1 MRRPVDKSSYLT
13 GIARVCSQGAR
24 GHTVVGVAFFVADGY
39 LLTCA
44 HVVGKASQNHKKWQQ
59 ISAEEMLEQKVLLE
73 FRREESQ
80 WEAQAKVV
88 FWRFNSN
95 VPKSDNDIAVLKLVG
110 KMPEGFQPL
119 PLVTTKDYDDQS
131 FEVFGFPSGL
141 DIGGWA
147 SGQIKGGTYDTA
159 GRVQIQ
165 DTHETG
171 YAIEPGFSGSPVWS
185 PVLGNVIV
193 GMTVAR
199 DQERE
204 AAKVGFML
212 PVLRL
217 KRALEQVDIES
228 LLDIVSP
235 YAKTKRVEIQRAYR
249 AIVGDRLSRY
259 PLSSQREPI
268 SALRDN
274 LTQLALLPTPGETSM
289 TSLHRFAACLS
300 LLESALPESLATQ
313 LKAWLEL
320 RIDEL
325 EPLLDDVR
333 EVLAVRN
340 DEKDQLPSPHLL
352 VWVRVSP
359 DYRSKERYLVGAQ
372 LVRDPSNYDAR
383 SGTGGAALN
392 SPKVFRDPN
401 KGDTV
406 ALSDL
411 EKIVQKCLVECSSH
425 NLKELTLELFL
436 PLNLLDTEVEHWSEQ
451 AFDELPPSFQE
462 VLDEP
467 EDFLPVGVQYR
478 VVLRMTERIEKNLAI
493 RRGQWQAKWSDLLV
507 AVERGQTA
515 GETLTPGQNQNF
527 KTIAAKA
534 DCLGMHLVAGLADK
548 ERQNRLVYL
557 AYGAAPVALWLRR
570 PVPKTPYKQHF
581 NRLLTQ
587 PIGEI
592 ASTVRE
598 ERRKAYEK
606 FPKLKDRDRH
616 FGHHLALI
624 WENPYLVPPEAE
636 DDNAVN
642 MPLEMPE
649 S

>member
-1 MRRPVDKSSYLT
+1 MRRPIDQAGYLA
-13 GIARVCSQGAR
+13 GIARVCSQSAR
-24 GHTVVGVAFFVADGY
+24 GNTVVGVAFFVADGY
-39 LLTCA
+39 LMTCA
-44 HVVGKASQNHKKWQQ
+44 HVVGKALQCSKKWQQ
-59 ISAEEMLEQKVLLE
+59 ISAEEILGQEVVLE
-73 FRREESQ
+73 FLREGLP
-80 WEAQAKVV
+80 WEVRAAKVI
-88 FWRFNSN
+88 FWRFNAN
-95 VPKSDNDIAVLKLVG
+95 FPKSDNDIAVLKLPG

-119 PLVTTKDYDDQS
+119 PLDARKDYADKA
-131 FEVFGFPSGL
+131 FKVVGFPRNV
-141 DIGGWA
+141 DIGVPA
-147 SGQIKGGTYDTA
+147 SGRIEGDTYDPA
-159 GRVQIQ
+159 GRVQVQ
-165 DTHETG
+165 GTDEQG

-185 PVLGNVIV
+185 PNCGNAIV

-228 LLDIVSP
+228 LIDILSP
-235 YAKTKRVEIQRAYR
+235 YAETKRTEIQRAYR
-249 AIVGDRLSRY
+249 AVVGDRLSHY
-259 PLSSQREPI
+259 PLSTQREPI

-274 LTQLALLPTPGETSM
+274 LAHLASLPTPGETST
-289 TSLHRFAACLS
+289 TSLHRFAAYLS
-300 LLESALPESLATQ
+300 LLESAFPESLTTQ
-313 LKAWLEL
+313 LKAWLAL

-325 EPLLDDVR
+325 RMLLDDVR
-333 EVLAVRN
+333 EILAVGN
-340 DEKDQLPSPHLL
+340 DEKNQLPSPHLL

-359 DYRSKERYLVGAQ
+359 DYRSQGRYLIGAQ
-372 LVRDPSNYDAR
+372 LIRDPGHYDAR
-383 SGTGGAALN
+383 SGVGGAALN

-436 PLNLLDTEVEHWSEQ
+436 PLNLLDTEAEHWSEQ
-451 AFDELPPSFQE
+451 AIDELPPSFQE
-462 VLDEP
+462 ILGEP

-548 ERQNRLVYL
+548 ERQNRFVYL

-570 PVPKTPYKQHF
+570 PVPKTRYRQHF

-636 DDNAVN
+636 DDNAVD
-642 MPLEMPE
+642 MPLEMP
-649 S
+649 